1 MSSVIGWLLLALFG
15 YTLFDILRT
24 TQKARMVFERLS
36 ELADEEDDQDFSE
49 MHALDLTDMSE
60 QDAVLAFIEEFRR
73 IRGQHDDPD
82 S

>member
-1 MSSVIGWLLLALFG
+1 MSSVVGWLILGLLG

-36 ELADEEDDQDFSE
+36 ELADEEGDQDFSE
-49 MHALDLTDMSE
+49 MHATDMSE

-73 IRGQHDDPD
+73 IRGQQDDPD